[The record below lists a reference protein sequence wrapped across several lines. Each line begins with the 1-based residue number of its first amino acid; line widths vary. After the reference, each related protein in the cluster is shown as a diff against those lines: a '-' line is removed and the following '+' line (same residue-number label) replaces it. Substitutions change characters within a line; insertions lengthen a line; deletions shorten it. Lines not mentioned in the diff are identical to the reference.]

1 MTIRFYSTIAEYGQ
15 FSNFAPFPFELDG
28 QEWPT
33 SEHYF
38 QAQKFEIA
46 EYRERIRTAAS
57 PMLSAR
63 LGRSRKVP
71 IRTDWEAV
79 KLDVMR
85 RAVRQKFRSHP
96 ALAALLLST
105 GDEPLIEAAP
115 RDYFWGA
122 GAKGTGQN
130 WLGKILME
138 LREELRTEIRP
149 IAEESTTT
157 PWGNT

>member
-57 PMLSAR
+57 PMLAAR

-85 RAVRQKFRSHP
+85 KAVGQKFRTHP

-105 GDEPLIEAAP
+105 GDEQLIEAAP

-122 GAKGTGQN
+122 GAKGTGLN

-138 LREELRTEIRP
+138 LREEIR
-149 IAEESTTT
+149 AEES
-157 PWGNT
+157 NDKCALNH

>member
-1 MTIRFYSTIAEYGQ
+1 MTIRFYSTIQEYGE

-28 QEWPT
+28 QAWPT

-57 PMLSAR
+57 PMIAAR

-71 IRTDWEAV
+71 IRTDWEQV
-79 KLDVMR
+79 KIDVMR
-85 RAVRQKFRSHP
+85 KAVRQKFCTH
-96 ALAALLLST
+96 AALTELLLGT
-105 GDEPLIEAAP
+105 GDEELIEAAP

-122 GAKGTGQN
+122 AATGTGQN

-138 LREELRTEIRP
+138 LRDELRTAPAVGKRRIVKGELP
-149 IAEESTTT
+149 
-157 PWGNT
+157 